1 MLKLGV
7 IRETKTPPDRR
18 VPLTPAQ
25 CRDLQDTYPGLEIA
39 VQPSPI
45 RCFSDDEYRAEGVRL
60 SEDLSDRDVMMGVK
74 EVKIEALLPDKTYFF
89 FSHTAK
95 EQPYNRGLLQN
106 IIQKHIRL
114 IDYEY
119 LTLDGVRVVAFGHW
133 AGLVGA
139 YNGLRGWGLK
149 TGRYEL
155 KPANECFDLAEL
167 LSELEKVDTGTV
179 RITVTGGGR
188 VANGALEILDAA
200 GILPVSPEQ
209 FVSDSFGEAVYTR
222 LDPWHYTK
230 RADGED
236 FDFGHF
242 VDHPEA
248 YVSAFDAFG
257 ERTDLFIPCHFW
269 DPRSPLMVTAE
280 HLGTGRFPIRMV
292 ADISCDIGEPVASTL
307 RASTIADPFYGY
319 DPATGQE
326 TGAFAEGAVTVMA
339 VDNLPG
345 ELPRDAAADFGSAL
359 VEQVLPEL
367 LGERDTG
374 MLDRASIAANG
385 DLTTHYGYLRNY
397 LEGKT

>member
-1 MLKLGV
+1 MLKLGI
-7 IRETKTPPDRR
+7 IRETKNPPDRR
-18 VPLTPAQ
+18 APLTPAQ
-25 CRDLQDTYPGLEIA
+25 CRSLLESYPGLDIA

-45 RCFSDDEYRAEGVRL
+45 RCFSDDEYAAEGIRL
-60 SEDLSDRDVMMGVK
+60 DEDMTDRDVLMGVK
-74 EVKIEALLPDKTYFF
+74 EVKLEALVPDKTCFF

-95 EQPYNRGLLQN
+95 EQPYNRGLLRE
-106 IIQKHIRL
+106 IIRKRIRL
-114 IDYEY
+114 VDYEY
-119 LTLDGVRVVAFGHW
+119 LTLDGVRVVAFGRW

-149 TGRYEL
+149 TGKYEL

-188 VANGALEILDAA
+188 VAGGALEILDAA

-209 FVSDSFGEAVYTR
+209 IVSEAFDEAVYTR

-230 RADGED
+230 RADGLD
-236 FDFGHF
+236 FDFDHF
-242 VDHPEA
+242 VANPES
-248 YVSAFDAFG
+248 YVSAFDAYG
-257 ERTDLFIPCHFW
+257 EKTDLFIPCHFW

-280 HLGTGRFPIRMV
+280 HLQTGRFPIRMV

-307 RASTIADPFYGY
+307 RASTIANPFYGY
-319 DPATGQE
+319 DPVTGEE
-326 TGAFAEGAVTVMA
+326 TGAFEEGAVTVMA

-359 VEQVLPEL
+359 VEHVLPEL
-367 LGERDTG
+367 LGERDSG
-374 MLDRASIAANG
+374 MLDRASITADG
-385 DLTTHYGYLRNY
+385 QLTSHYAYLNDY